1 MPDFRITLT
10 VGALRPGI
18 APETVLPRIADA
30 GAELTLIEASE
41 LTIVSGSPRLV
52 VRFEAADDPAAARLA
67 RHMLTAAAAIIEVR
81 RSVLTRRIGG
91 RWLPLR
97 A

>member
-1 MPDFRITLT
+1 MSDFRITLT

-18 APETVLPRIADA
+18 APEDVLPRIADA

-41 LTIVSGSPRLV
+41 LRIVSGTPRLV
-52 VRFEAADDPAAARLA
+52 IRFEAADDPDAARLA
-67 RHMLTAAAAIIEVR
+67 GHMLRAATALIEVR
-81 RSVLTRRIGG
+81 HTVLTRRVGG